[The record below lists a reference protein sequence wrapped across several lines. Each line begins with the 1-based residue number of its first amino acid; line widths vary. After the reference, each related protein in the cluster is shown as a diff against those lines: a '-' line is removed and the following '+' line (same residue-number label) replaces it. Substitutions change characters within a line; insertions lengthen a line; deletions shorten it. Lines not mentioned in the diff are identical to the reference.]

1 MAIKL
6 TRWIS
11 LALLVVWMCAIF
23 ALSAQ
28 TGSTSDKQSRGVTA
42 IIVGVFYPGFNDL
55 SESEKAEIIDKIFIP
70 VRKAAHF
77 TEFFILGAIAFTFF
91 YTFVSLSLRLRAVFS
106 LLLGVLYAVSDEV
119 HQLFVDSRGCS
130 FSDVCIDSAG
140 VLLAVIAG
148 LLIMRKKRGESVG

>member
-1 MAIKL
+1 MKTNLI
-6 TRWIS
+6 RYVS
-11 LALLVVWMCAIF
+11 LALLLLWMCVIF
-23 ALSAQ
+23 TFSAQ
-28 TGSTSDKQSRGVTA
+28 KAEASGELSSDFAAR
-42 IIVGVFYPGFNDL
+42 IVSAFYPGFNDL

-77 TEFFILGAIAFTFF
+77 TEFFILGALAFTFF
-91 YTFVSLSLRLRAVFS
+91 CTFTSLSLRLKAILP